1 MRRRRRVRGEKP
13 KAAVDMT
20 SLIDLTFLLLVTFIV
35 TLPALEQGVSILLP
49 RAKTDELPTKNKK
62 ANTITIDAQNR
73 LFLNNRPTT
82 AADLKKD
89 LLALAA
95 DDPDVP
101 VLVRGDERLDYGSVM
116 RIVKIVYDCKIRRMA
131 LVTVEQ

>member
-1 MRRRRRVRGEKP
+1 MSRRRRVRGERP

-73 LFLNNRPTT
+73 LFLNNHPTT
-82 AADLKKD
+82 ATDLKNE

-95 DDPDVP
+95 ADPDVP

-116 RIVKIVYDCKIRRMA
+116 NVVKIVYDCKIRRMA